1 MRSFLKRLPLPMA
14 GLTLGLASLG
24 NLYKLAGWQ
33 LVGNLTGGLAA
44 LLFGLILLKICLTP
58 LHAAKSLQDP
68 IIASVSPTF
77 SMTLMILCTYLTA
90 WGMPVGIA
98 TVIWVLAVIIH
109 FGLMIFF
116 VSRHLLPQQKEW
128 QMIYPSWFVTFVGI
142 GVIPVTSGKFVPALG
157 QPLFWLAFV
166 IYVAV
171 FPFVL
176 HRVRTIPLPE
186 ATQPLLTI
194 IAAPASLCLT
204 GYLASFTHPNLA
216 FATGMLIFAQCLYFL
231 TLFSIRQY
239 TRLSFYPSFAAFT
252 FPLVIS
258 ATALTRF
265 IAIFA
270 SKGLVHNLLSVLQ
283 WGEWLVASLMLIFVT
298 GHYLNF
304 LRLTAKTVKQTAT
317 ATQELSD

>member
-1 MRSFLKRLPLPMA
+1 M
-14 GLTLGLASLG
+14 
-24 NLYKLAGWQ
+24 
-33 LVGNLTGGLAA
+33 
-44 LLFGLILLKICLTP
+44 
-58 LHAAKSLQDP
+58 
-68 IIASVSPTF
+68 
-77 SMTLMILCTYLTA
+77 
-90 WGMPVGIA
+90 
-98 TVIWVLAVIIH
+98 
-109 FGLMIFF
+109 
-116 VSRHLLPQQKEW
+116 
-128 QMIYPSWFVTFVGI
+128 
-142 GVIPVTSGKFVPALG
+142 PALG

-204 GYLASFTHPNLA
+204 GYLASFAHPNLA

-258 ATALTRF
+258 ATALTCF

>member
-1 MRSFLKRLPLPMA
+1 
-14 GLTLGLASLG
+14 
-24 NLYKLAGWQ
+24 
-33 LVGNLTGGLAA
+33 
-44 LLFGLILLKICLTP
+44 
-58 LHAAKSLQDP
+58 
-68 IIASVSPTF
+68 
-77 SMTLMILCTYLTA
+77 
-90 WGMPVGIA
+90 MPVGIA

-231 TLFSIRQY
+231 TLFQHSTVYAAVVLSEFCRLHLS
-239 TRLSFYPSFAAFT
+239 TRHFRNCFD
-252 FPLVIS
+252 PLYC
-258 ATALTRF
+258 
-265 IAIFA
+265 
-270 SKGLVHNLLSVLQ
+270 
-283 WGEWLVASLMLIFVT
+283 
-298 GHYLNF
+298 YLCQQGVG
-304 LRLTAKTVKQTAT
+304 A
-317 ATQELSD
+317 